1 MNQQNN
7 KKLRIGLIGLG
18 HLGTIHLKC
27 MQQVDEIEIV
37 GIYDIDTDLAK
48 NKGITFNVPV
58 FLNLHDLI
66 LDCDA
71 LDIVTPTTSHFE
83 IAKLCIESGKHIFIE
98 KPMTQLLSEAR
109 ELCDL
114 IDTTDLMV
122 QIGHVERFNPAL
134 LSLRNMSI
142 DPMFMEV
149 HRLSQFNPRGTDVS
163 VVLDLMIHDLDIILS
178 LIPYPVKEIQA
189 TGVNIVSESEDICNA
204 RLVFENGAVVNIT
217 ASRISLKNMRKM
229 RVFQEDAYISLDFLE
244 KRSEVVRLHD
254 HDHKNQFMGIETQKG
269 RKFIELMAPESIPNN
284 AIEMELR
291 SFVDSVLTTTPPK
304 VGHHEGKKAIELA
317 CQIIDSIQNHKKTVL
332 AYNQNNK

>member
-1 MNQQNN
+1 
-7 KKLRIGLIGLG
+7 
-18 HLGTIHLKC
+18 
-27 MQQVDEIEIV
+27 
-37 GIYDIDTDLAK
+37 
-48 NKGITFNVPV
+48 
-58 FLNLHDLI
+58 
-66 LDCDA
+66 
-71 LDIVTPTTSHFE
+71 
-83 IAKLCIESGKHIFIE
+83 
-98 KPMTQLLSEAR
+98 MTQLISEAR